1 MSVFELLAEKLR
13 KEIKEFG
20 ISEPTGPQKVAIPK
34 ILDGKNVLLMA
45 PTGTGK
51 TEAAIFPVFS
61 SYLEKG
67 HGAIGI
73 LYIAPLRALNRDMM
87 NRLEKMGENL
97 GIKIAV
103 RHGDTPAAE
112 RQKQARSPPDMLIT
126 TPETLQAVL
135 TGKVIR
141 EHLRSVRWV
150 IVDEVHELAEDKRG
164 VQLALGLERL
174 RGLSGDF
181 QIVGLSATVGS
192 PDETAAFL
200 AGTNRDIEILDVS
213 AEKSMKIEV
222 ESPMPISNDV
232 EPSEK
237 LMVEPTM
244 MARIRRM
251 KELIESNDSVLTFVN
266 TREAAEMLGSK
277 LRLWQPDLPIA
288 VHHGSLSR
296 DARIEAEIKF
306 RDGKMK
312 NLICTSSMELGID
325 VGRVSLVVQYSSPKQ
340 VVRLVQRVG
349 RSGHRVGRVSVGN
362 IIATSPDDVAESIV
376 IARRAVA
383 GQLEKGKIHESAL
396 DVLAHQ
402 LVGISLDKGWV
413 SQSEALA
420 LIRRAYPFRNLNE
433 ETLEGVLDQLKSQGL
448 LAKIDG
454 KFKTRKPGFLY
465 YFTNLSVIPDT
476 KKYRIRDLASRKSIG
491 SLDEE
496 FVAAYAQPETTF
508 ICRGETW
515 KVVEVDHESGMIL
528 VEQSDDPM
536 GAVPIW
542 EGEMIPVP
550 FEVAQ
555 EVGGIR
561 GKIENDLI
569 SKKGTSEIIA
579 ELEKEYPVKKE
590 AASWLVDEVS
600 ELVNSSVPVPSKR
613 ALILESSG
621 DYVVMHACFGSLVNQ
636 TLAWMLAELLSA
648 RLGSSVQVRSDPYRI
663 AFGFPERAR
672 PELIV
677 KTLKEMQPKHLESV
691 LDLTLKHS
699 SMFQWRLMQVAKRFG
714 AIRKDADLS
723 RVSIRR
729 MTEYFKGTLIFHETF
744 REVLLEK
751 LDVART
757 VEILN
762 EIQSGLISIR
772 TVDLA
777 EPTVLAWPLLNQLA
791 SGELVVPR
799 RAEREILLAVKSR
812 LERYPV
818 KLHCLNCN
826 DWTSSTRLA
835 RLPGKMSCKKCGA
848 GLLTILPR
856 EADEILRLIRKY
868 SRRERLNVNESKK
881 VERFYQVA
889 DLILTHGRRAVVA
902 LAGRGIGPKTAIR
915 ILSKDYREEN
925 DFYREILRAERIY
938 ARTRRFWA

>member
-13 KEIKEFG
+13 KTIEEFG
-20 ISEPTGPQKVAIPK
+20 ISEPTGPPIGAIPK
-34 ILDGKNVLLMA
+34 VLEGKNVLLMA
-45 PTGTGK
+45 PMGTGK
-51 TEAAIFPVFS
+51 TEAAILPVLS
-61 SYLEKG
+61 TYLEKG
-67 HGAIGI
+67 QGGIGI

-87 NRLEKMGENL
+87 NRLEKIGEKL

-103 RHGDTPAAE
+103 RHGDTPAKE
-112 RQKQARSPPDMLIT
+112 RQRQARSPPDMLIT
-126 TPETLQAVL
+126 TPETLQAIL

-141 EHLRSVRWV
+141 QHLRSVRWV
-150 IVDEVHELAEDKRG
+150 IVDEVHELTEDKRG

-174 RGLSGDF
+174 RELSGDF

-192 PDETAAFL
+192 PAETAAFL
-200 AGTNRDIEILDVS
+200 AGTNREIEVLDVH

-222 ESPMPISNDV
+222 ESPMPVSKDV
-232 EPSEK
+232 ELAEK

-251 KELIESNDSVLTFVN
+251 KELVETNDSVLTFVN

-306 RDGKMK
+306 RDGKLR

-325 VGRVSLVVQYSSPKQ
+325 IGRVSLVVQYSSPRQ

-362 IIATSPDDVAESIV
+362 VISTSPDDVAESIV

-383 GQLEKGKIHESAL
+383 GQLEKGKIHELAL

-413 SQSEALA
+413 TPNEALA
-420 LIRRAYPFRNLNE
+420 LVKRAYPFRNLNE
-433 ETLEGVLDQLKSQGL
+433 ETLEKVLDQLKSQGL
-448 LAKIDG
+448 LARIDG

-508 ICRGETW
+508 VCKGETW
-515 KVVEVDHESGMIL
+515 KVVEVDHESSTIL
-528 VEQSDDPM
+528 VEQSDDPL

-555 EVGGIR
+555 EVGDVR
-561 GKIENDLI
+561 GKIENDLL
-569 SKKGTSEIIA
+569 SKKETSAIIVD
-579 ELEKEYPVKKE
+579 LEKRYPVKKE
-590 AASWLVDEVS
+590 AASWLIDEIS
-600 ELVNSSVPVPSKR
+600 ELVNSNVPVPSKR
-613 ALILESSG
+613 TLLLESSG
-621 DYVVMHACFGSLVNQ
+621 DYAVLHACFGSLVNQ
-636 TLAWMLAELLSA
+636 TLAWILAELLSA
-648 RLGSSVQVRSDPYRI
+648 RLGASVQVRSDPYRI
-663 AFGFPERAR
+663 AFRFPERAK
-672 PELIV
+672 PELII
-677 KTLKEMQPKHLESV
+677 KTLNEMQPKHLESV

-723 RVSIRR
+723 KVSIRR
-729 MTEYFKGTLIFHETF
+729 LTEYFKGAPMFQETF
-744 REVLLEK
+744 REVLIEK
-751 LDVART
+751 LDPGRT

-762 EIQSGLISIR
+762 EIQSGLISVQ
-772 TVDLA
+772 TVDLV

-812 LERYPV
+812 LERHPV

-826 DWTSSTRLA
+826 DWTTLTRVTRL
-835 RLPGKMSCKKCGA
+835 PEKVSCKKCGA

-856 EADEILRLIRKY
+856 ESEELLRLLKKY
-868 SRRERLNVNESKK
+868 SKKEKLQANERKK
-881 VERFYQVA
+881 VERAYQTA
-889 DLILTHGRRAVVA
+889 DLILTHGRRAIVA
-902 LAGRGIGPKTAIR
+902 MAGRGIGPKTAVR